1 MRICALGLVLSVLV
15 SACVASSADCE
26 ARINQAALDYVSR
39 VAKVENEIPLEKALA
54 AISIPDLST
63 VPQKLTGI
71 RIKSV
76 NLLNL
81 STTLQP
87 GAGLQM
93 TADLDLGLWGQLMD
107 AAMEMTVKVSIRAEI
122 HARLNS
128 EKNIE
133 LSISACKTIV
143 GGITPGSKKGSL
155 QSVLKELRAHIH
167 AALAEKACLQIS
179 TIVLRQNSK
188 IARATDKLPL
198 LAEGQIQ
205 YVPLSA
211 PVFARKWI
219 NLPLQTT
226 FFFGEQEIPI
236 PPSQAPFA
244 LPEQAADSSSHVTI
258 GLSQEFYNNFFLA
271 LQTAGAFN
279 LTIQSELTTASLAQ
293 QGAKQQVST
302 QYPKPLALVL
312 AVVFPKPPA
321 VVLNEGEAV
330 VVLFP
335 TIQIGVQNPGFQVL
349 LSLDVEMTASLQ
361 VAADNVKMMLSLE
374 EEGNFTLSVASSK
387 VGAVEGDQLKELFGD
402 VIQKE
407 ILARMNELLRDGIS
421 LPHLSLIFNYVD
433 TSVAI
438 HKGYVLIPVNLEYI
452 EGEGQQATE
461 I

>member
-63 VPQKLTGI
+63 VPQKLTG
-71 RIKSV
+71 
-76 NLLNL
+76 
-81 STTLQP
+81 
-87 GAGLQM
+87 
-93 TADLDLGLWGQLMD
+93 MD

-279 LTIQSELTTASLAQ
+279 LTIQ
-293 QGAKQQVST
+293 QQVST